1 VKFWLSCFVL
11 LFVGAELFDW
21 ATQVEVAPLSG
32 MGLVLGGLGLAA
44 ASNAAHLPKLT
55 PSSDGLQAAQASVS
69 SATQTNAP
77 SAEQANSADS
87 VSAKATASGVSAANS
102 ESPSIAEQSQED
114 SISFKV
120 RLPWR

>member
-1 VKFWLSCFVL
+1 VKFGLSCFVL

-21 ATQVEVAPLSG
+21 ATQLEVAPLSG

-44 ASNAAHLPKLT
+44 ASNAAHLPQLK
-55 PSSDGLQAAQASVS
+55 PSSDALETPQ
-69 SATQTNAP
+69 
-77 SAEQANSADS
+77 
-87 VSAKATASGVSAANS
+87 VSAFSEQPASTPAGRTSGKPSDSGASSSSS
-102 ESPSIAEQSQED
+102 ESPSIAEQSAED